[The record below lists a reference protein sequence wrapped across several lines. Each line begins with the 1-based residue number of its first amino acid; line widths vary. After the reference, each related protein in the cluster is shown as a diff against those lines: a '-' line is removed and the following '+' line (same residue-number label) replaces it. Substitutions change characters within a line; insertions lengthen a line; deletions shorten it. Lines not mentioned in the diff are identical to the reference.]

1 MNANERFLVSVRSL
15 TARVAVGP
23 STMRGQGEGAAAS
36 AREFL
41 RSLRLRPFGT
51 RDESVFHRAL
61 DRATGRLIDEL
72 PAPSKSWGL
81 SRKVVNLFLRDCL
94 YNVYLRREFELH
106 KAEKFLEVPL
116 DSVTGTWLR
125 RKFEGTVHRRKFEG
139 KVPPWPGVKH
149 LTPEMS
155 RHYQDA
161 VAEAASS
168 TKRARIHL
176 DAEIWSLS
184 RDNEK

>member
-1 MNANERFLVSVRSL
+1 MNANERFLLSVRSR

-23 STMRGQGEGAAAS
+23 STVRGQGKGAARS
-36 AREFL
+36 ARKFL
-41 RSLRLRPFGT
+41 RGLRLRPFGT
-51 RDESVFHRAL
+51 RDESAFHRAL
-61 DRATGRLIDEL
+61 DRATGTLTDEL

-81 SRKVVNLFLRDCL
+81 SRKIVNIFLRDCL
-94 YNVYLRREFELH
+94 YNVYLRREFELQ
-106 KAEKFLEVPL
+106 KAEKFFEVPL

-125 RKFEGTVHRRKFEG
+125 HNFKG

-155 RHYQDA
+155 RRYQDA
-161 VAEAASS
+161 ADEAVSP
-168 TKRARIHL
+168 TKGARIHL
-176 DAEIWSLS
+176 DAEIWSLR

>member
-1 MNANERFLVSVRSL
+1 MNANERFLLSVRSR

-23 STMRGQGEGAAAS
+23 STVRGQGKGAAGS
-36 AREFL
+36 ARKFL

-81 SRKVVNLFLRDCL
+81 SRKIVKIFLRDCL
-94 YNVYLRREFELH
+94 YNVYLGREFELK
-106 KAEKFLEVPL
+106 KAEKFFEVPL
-116 DSVTGTWLR
+116 DSVTATWLR
-125 RKFEGTVHRRKFEG
+125 RKFKDE
-139 KVPPWPGVKH
+139 VPPWVGVKH

-155 RHYQDA
+155 RRYQNAAD
-161 VAEAASS
+161 EAAGS
-168 TKRARIHL
+168 TNRARVHL
-176 DAEIWSLS
+176 DVEIFSLS
-184 RDNEK
+184 RDNEN